1 MFLNPRSFS
10 IEQKVRISFAFALAC
25 LMVIG
30 GIAVMSSMRLT
41 EENDQVH
48 PIELVI
54 ATNHIAVMSLRI
66 VLLFCGLAFVC
77 VAVALFLI
85 GRDFA
90 GNRRAEV
97 ALTQLKEQL
106 EEHVLTRTRELAAS
120 HEAIRHNQSQMNVE
134 LERRVI
140 ERTAELDAVNKE
152 LEAFSYSVSHDLR
165 APLRAVDGFSQAV
178 LEDYGQVL
186 PEQGLYYLKTIREG
200 AQKMGVLIDDL
211 LKFSRLSRESLNK
224 RKVNTLE
231 LVNEVLGQLQQE
243 VKGRQI
249 DLQVGA
255 LPACWGD
262 PALLRQVWINL
273 LSNAFKYTRKQEVA
287 LIEIGCN
294 QTPVDDVYFVKD
306 NGTGFSMQYI
316 SKLFKVFQR
325 LHCLEE
331 FEGTG
336 VGLAIVERIIQRHGG
351 RIWAEADVNHGATF
365 YFTLKQET
373 EL

>member
-211 LKFSRLSRESLNK
+211 LKFSRLCRESLNK

-351 RIWAEADVNHGATF
+351 RIWAEAEVNHGATF

>member
-351 RIWAEADVNHGATF
+351 RIWAEAEVNHGATF

>member
-211 LKFSRLSRESLNK
+211 LKFSRLSR
-224 RKVNTLE
+224 
-231 LVNEVLGQLQQE
+231 
-243 VKGRQI
+243 
-249 DLQVGA
+249 
-255 LPACWGD
+255 
-262 PALLRQVWINL
+262 
-273 LSNAFKYTRKQEVA
+273 
-287 LIEIGCN
+287 
-294 QTPVDDVYFVKD
+294 
-306 NGTGFSMQYI
+306 
-316 SKLFKVFQR
+316 
-325 LHCLEE
+325 
-331 FEGTG
+331 
-336 VGLAIVERIIQRHGG
+336 
-351 RIWAEADVNHGATF
+351 
-365 YFTLKQET
+365 
-373 EL
+373 

>member
-1 MFLNPRSFS
+1 M
-10 IEQKVRISFAFALAC
+10 
-25 LMVIG
+25 
-30 GIAVMSSMRLT
+30 
-41 EENDQVH
+41 
-48 PIELVI
+48 
-54 ATNHIAVMSLRI
+54 
-66 VLLFCGLAFVC
+66 
-77 VAVALFLI
+77 
-85 GRDFA
+85 
-90 GNRRAEV
+90 
-97 ALTQLKEQL
+97 
-106 EEHVLTRTRELAAS
+106 
-120 HEAIRHNQSQMNVE
+120 
-134 LERRVI
+134 
-140 ERTAELDAVNKE
+140 
-152 LEAFSYSVSHDLR
+152 
-165 APLRAVDGFSQAV
+165 
-178 LEDYGQVL
+178 
-186 PEQGLYYLKTIREG
+186 
-200 AQKMGVLIDDL
+200 
-211 LKFSRLSRESLNK
+211 NK

-351 RIWAEADVNHGATF
+351 RIWAEAEVNHGATF